1 MMASQKIYEKAV
13 CHNLPSTFVTS
24 LERIDEFVIGAVLVR
39 HHKQR
44 WYRDN
49 SLDFTSA
56 PLQSLLSEKSEQQSI
71 SFETKTDTLLNITG
85 ESKEKSLN
93 INLSLDGDVSNNL

>member
-39 HHKQR
+39 HHKQH
-44 WYRDN
+44 WYHDN

-56 PLQSLLSEKSEQQSI
+56 PLQSLLSKSEQQSI

-93 INLSLDGDVSNNL
+93 INLSHDEDVSNNL